1 MVTTVISLCWKW
13 IRFPPHRLPLRSLS
27 HEASWCIGPSPQ
39 PVLEA
44 TKQQVLNCLLSKN
57 HRFVEVR
64 RFILTPTLMVYPWF
78 ILSII
83 LPTTSGILGTPHFK
97 SMKCKLSRLSWRTA
111 QVNCSW
117 HSFPPI
123 SSTQW
128 LLHALLLKCHS
139 YLQKENISPYV
150 YIYIYN
156 IIYIYIYP
164 PLKSGVDAHSHGRHA
179 RNWGNSSCYVG
190 QSWSVHILAPV
201 LSLSQTCWALR
212 LCAKGCLA
220 ALRSYEWDPM
230 NQPIST
236 TMLPFAFGW
245 CMKQELCCPKM

>member
-97 SMKCKLSRLSWRTA
+97 SMKCKLSWLSWRTA

-139 YLQKENISPYV
+139 YLQKENISPY
-150 YIYIYN
+150 IYIST
-156 IIYIYIYP
+156 IEIWCRCTFTRKACKE
-164 PLKSGVDAHSHGRHA
+164 LRQLQQLL
-179 RNWGNSSCYVG
+179 C
-190 QSWSVHILAPV
+190 WSVMVSPHLGARAEFKSDMLGSAPV
-201 LSLSQTCWALR
+201 CQRMPGCVTKLR
-212 LCAKGCLA
+212 M
-220 ALRSYEWDPM
+220 RSHESTNINHNATFCFWLVYDVYEAR
-230 NQPIST
+230 T
-236 TMLPFAFGW
+236 
-245 CMKQELCCPKM
+245 

>member
-1 MVTTVISLCWKW
+1 MQTVTVKLTDS
-13 IRFPPHRLPLRSLS
+13 
-27 HEASWCIGPSPQ
+27 ASQ
-39 PVLEA
+39 
-44 TKQQVLNCLLSKN
+44 LL
-57 HRFVEVR
+57 VAQ
-64 RFILTPTLMVYPWF
+64 
-78 ILSII
+78 
-83 LPTTSGILGTPHFK
+83 LPTDFINAMAPPCPAS
-97 SMKCKLSRLSWRTA
+97 
-111 QVNCSW
+111 QVPQLPTEGK
-117 HSFPPI
+117 HKPI
-123 SSTQW
+123 
-128 LLHALLLKCHS
+128 C
-139 YLQKENISPYV
+139 I

-156 IIYIYIYP
+156 IIYIYP